1 MISKRKTF
9 LAERSERTV
18 RVGSRSTEWGG
29 ARTGKDERGTL
40 PEWRAERTGKD
51 DSKGERRAS
60 GESDNHVLKVLKV
73 MYCWKAE
80 ILNLQL
86 RNCWP

>member
-18 RVGSRSTEWGG
+18 RLGSRSTEWGG

-51 DSKGERRAS
+51 DSKGESCPS
-60 GESDNHVLKVLKV
+60 GELVERGKMIQRGKDARVGSPII
-73 MYCWKAE
+73 MS
-80 ILNLQL
+80 
-86 RNCWP
+86 